1 VYSSNYFVLRESFSA
16 SIPPRRQHPTVTD
29 CRVGYW
35 IEYFPNG
42 KAKVIGH
49 YKENKS
55 SNWDSTDKWCS
66 LKDGT
71 WTYFNKK
78 GKKLYS
84 EYWKN
89 GEIIKQVPEQK
100 INEVYGVE
108 LLLEGKKF
116 NNSVIT
122 KEQIKEIVITPKLK
136 NTSPLE
142 INITIKFQ
150 LSAVGHSSIEKIF
163 TLDNF
168 KTIDIN
174 EMISDFGITPGEN
187 VWYTL
192 MIYNNGENIR
202 NFRLNIK

>member
-1 VYSSNYFVLRESFSA
+1 
-16 SIPPRRQHPTVTD
+16 
-29 CRVGYW
+29 
-35 IEYFPNG
+35 
-42 KAKVIGH
+42 
-49 YKENKS
+49 
-55 SNWDSTDKWCS
+55 
-66 LKDGT
+66 
-71 WTYFNKK
+71 
-78 GKKLYS
+78 
-84 EYWKN
+84 
-89 GEIIKQVPEQK
+89 
-100 INEVYGVE
+100 
-108 LLLEGKKF
+108 LLEGKKF